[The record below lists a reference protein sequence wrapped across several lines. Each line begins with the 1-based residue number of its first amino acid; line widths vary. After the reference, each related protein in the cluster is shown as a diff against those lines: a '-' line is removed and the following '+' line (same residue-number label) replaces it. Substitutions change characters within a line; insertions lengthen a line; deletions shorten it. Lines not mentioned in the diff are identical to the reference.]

1 MTDKPKRVSVTI
13 RLERDL
19 WKAIR
24 KLEEDRLV
32 DSIQDA
38 CVKGLILL
46 CNLKKREEEE
56 R

>member
-38 CVKGLILL
+38 CVKGLGLL
-46 CNLKKREEEE
+46 LQAEGRE
-56 R
+56 

>member
-1 MTDKPKRVSVTI
+1 MKKDARIPVTV
-13 RLERDL
+13 RLEPDL

-38 CVKGLILL
+38 CVKGLGLL
-46 CNLKKREEEE
+46 LRVEGRE
-56 R
+56 